1 MQAGDEGKKK
11 ERAEISSGLKEDPD
25 VINISNQ
32 EDRVSSPA
40 NEVENSIKKGMLIV
54 LLSKKTYHI

>member
-32 EDRVSSPA
+32 EVSSPA

-54 LLSKKTYHI
+54 LLSKETYHI